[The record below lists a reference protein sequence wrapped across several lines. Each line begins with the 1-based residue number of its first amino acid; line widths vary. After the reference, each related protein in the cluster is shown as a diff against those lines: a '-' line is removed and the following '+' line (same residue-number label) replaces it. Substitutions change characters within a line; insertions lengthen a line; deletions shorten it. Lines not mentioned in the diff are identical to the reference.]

1 MTVLDTKGMTDM
13 KIPVNVNI
21 ITEKLLGNPLDGTGE
36 TETRETTA
44 FGYIRTT
51 KDGLKLEYMENSSG
65 SDGSITTVNLIG
77 DNIVA
82 MNTGG
87 TNGTYMIFEEGKTHS
102 CVLSN
107 GYFPMELRVKTKQL
121 KNTLSKNGGKLD
133 VNYTVDIIGSQAENS
148 RISLSVYPHEDII
161 TS

>member
-1 MTVLDTKGMTDM
+1 M

-21 ITEKLLGNPLDGTGE
+21 KTEKLLGNLLDETGE
-36 TETRETTA
+36 TETREANA

-51 KDGLKLEYMENSSG
+51 KEGLRLEFMENTP
-65 SDGSITTVNLIG
+65 DGESAVTTVNLLG

-82 MNTGG
+82 MNMGG
-87 TNGTYMIFEEGKTHS
+87 SNGTYMVFEEGKTHS

-107 GYFPMELRVKTKQL
+107 GYYPMELRIRTKQL
-121 KNTLSKNGGKLD
+121 KNTISKNGGKLD
-133 VNYTVDIIGSQAENS
+133 VNYTVDIIGSRAENS